1 MNRRTILRGTKAV
14 ISGSA
19 TLTLAGCLSDG
30 ETETPTATYPEVPSF
45 DATHGGF
52 YSDIDSVEKTVHE
65 AINEFRSEEGRD
77 SVEFNDDLA
86 RISRNH
92 SRNMAK
98 EHFFDHTD
106 HKGRSPGMR
115 ADYFGYPDANITENL
130 YRTQTP
136 PEGYPPRVVGERAVS
151 SWKDSSSHRMAML
164 WIGAVVVGVGA
175 YVTEGGIIFITA
187 MFANIDGKI

>member
-52 YSDIDSVEKTVHE
+52 YSDIDPVEKAVHK
-65 AINEFRSEEGRD
+65 AINEFRSEEGRG
-77 SVEFNDDLA
+77 SVKFNDDLA

-98 EHFFDHTD
+98 EDFFDHTD

-115 ADYFGYPDANITENL
+115 ADHFGYPDSDIAENL

-136 PEGYPPRVVGERAVS
+136 PGGYPPEVVGERAVS
-151 SWKDSSSHRMAML
+151 SWDGSSAHRNTML
-164 WIGAVVVGVGA
+164 WTGAVVVGVGA
-175 YVTEGGIIFITA
+175 YVTKGGLIFITA
-187 MFANIDGKI
+187 MFTNGKI